1 MTTQQLNT
9 LIRALGTDYTSALEN
24 ALSMIVQ
31 QGYKK
36 AFLEVT
42 KHMNYSVSDGEE
54 IRLGTTTITRDPE
67 TIRVFNELREK
78 QPPVRIE
85 V

>member
-1 MTTQQLNT
+1 
-9 LIRALGTDYTSALEN
+9 
-24 ALSMIVQ
+24 
-31 QGYKK
+31 
-36 AFLEVT
+36 
-42 KHMNYSVSDGEE
+42 MNYSVSDGEE